1 MKYRRFSTVD
11 QVVYVLDPSYP
22 VLCVHPDRLA
32 RSAETFLKGFP
43 GRVLYAVKCN
53 PHPLVLTSLWK
64 AGIRHFDTASLV
76 EIAQVQELLPDAE
89 CYFNHPVKGRA
100 AIEAADKIYGLEAWV
115 VDSADE
121 LDKIEEEVGK
131 HPDVIQVRLQ
141 TAAGYAAFDLS
152 LKFGATK
159 DEAVRLLQDVA
170 RRGYIPAISFHV
182 GSQCRTP
189 EAYSKAIADAGE
201 VMRLA
206 GVPLRYLNVG
216 GGFPAHYRGTQIAP
230 LDVFF
235 KTIKDAIAKLDLPP
249 GCDVLCEPGRALVV
263 EGCTLLVQ
271 VHLRKGSSL
280 YINDGIYGSL
290 SELNISKLTPPV
302 RLIRKG
308 GAPMSR
314 DFAPFRI
321 FGPTCDSLDVM
332 PEPFVL
338 PDDVTD
344 GDWIEIGQVGAYSNA
359 LASNFNGF
367 YTDTVV
373 EIGDAVEPEGPNRL
387 VTSRDT

>member
-1 MKYRRFSTVD
+1 MKYRRFASVD
-11 QVVYVLDPSYP
+11 QVAEVLDPSYP
-22 VLCVHPDRLA
+22 ILCVHPDRLA

-53 PHPLVLTSLWK
+53 PHPLVLESLWR
-64 AGIRHFDTASLV
+64 AGIRHFDTASLN
-76 EIAQVQELLPDAE
+76 EIAQVQELLPDAQ
-89 CYFNHPVKGRA
+89 CYFNHPVKGTA
-100 AIEAADKIYGLEAWV
+100 AIEAADRIYGIEAWV
-115 VDSADE
+115 VDTVDE
-121 LDKIEEEVGK
+121 LDKIEEEVGS
-131 HPDVIQVRLQ
+131 HPDIIQVRLQ
-141 TAAGYAAFDLS
+141 TASGYAAFDLS

-159 DEAVRLLQDVA
+159 DEAIALLRDVQG
-170 RRGYIPAISFHV
+170 RGYVPAISFHV

-189 EAYSKAIADAGE
+189 EAYSKAIQEAGE
-201 VMRLA
+201 VVRQA
-206 GVPLRYLNVG
+206 GVPIRFFNVG

-230 LDVFF
+230 LDTFF
-235 KTIKDAIAKLDLPP
+235 RTIREAAARLDLPK
-249 GCDVLCEPGRALVV
+249 GCELLCEPGRALVV

-271 VHLRKGSSL
+271 VHLRKGASL
-280 YINDGIYGSL
+280 YINDGVYGTL
-290 SELNISKLTPPV
+290 SELNIGKLTPPV

-308 GAPMSR
+308 GRPTSR

-321 FGPTCDSLDVM
+321 FGPTCDSLDVL

-359 LASNFNGF
+359 LASPFNGF

-373 EIGDAVEPEGPNRL
+373 EIGDGPEPERPARR
-387 VTSRDT
+387 VVARD

>member
-1 MKYRRFSTVD
+1 MKYRRFTSVD
-11 QVVYVLDPSYP
+11 AVVEALNPSYP
-22 VLCVHPDRLA
+22 ILCVHPDRLA
-32 RSAETFLKGFP
+32 RSAQAFLKGFP

-53 PHPLVLTSLWK
+53 PHPIVLQALWT
-64 AGIRHFDTASLV
+64 AGIRHFDTASLN
-76 EIAQVQELLPDAE
+76 EIALVKELLPDAE

-100 AIEAADKIYGLEAWV
+100 AIEAADKIYGMEAWV
-115 VDSADE
+115 VDSVDE
-121 LDKIEEEVGK
+121 LDKIEEEVGS

-152 LKFGATK
+152 LKFGAPRA
-159 DEAVRLLQDVA
+159 EAVALLRDVA
-170 RRGYIPAISFHV
+170 RRGYQPALSFHV

-189 EAYSKAIADAGE
+189 EAYSLALAEAGAVAAE
-201 VMRLA
+201 A
-206 GVPLRYLNVG
+206 GVGLRYLNVG

-235 KTIKDAIAKLDLPP
+235 AVIRQAVKPLALPAA
-249 GCDVLCEPGRALVV
+249 CELLCEPGRALVV

-271 VHLRKGSSL
+271 VHLRKGASL

-290 SELNISKLTPPV
+290 SELNIGKLTPPV
-302 RLIRKG
+302 RLIRAG
-308 GAPMSR
+308 NAAISR
-314 DFAPFRI
+314 NFAPFRI
-321 FGPTCDSLDVM
+321 FGPTCDSLDVL

-359 LASNFNGF
+359 LASHFNGF
-367 YTDTVV
+367 YCDTVV
-373 EIGDAVEPEGPNRL
+373 EILD
-387 VTSRDT
+387 